1 LDIFIRLKNLLAYRS
16 LISTLVLKELKTRY
30 RGSVLGFIWS
40 FLNPL
45 LFMLV
50 YIIVFS
56 VYMRINVNNYA
67 LFLFCGL
74 LPWIWFSQSL
84 LNAASSIVNGG
95 ALIKKVVFPI
105 EILPIVSVIT
115 NLVNF
120 LLGLPILFL
129 FIYIFKIK
137 LGYFIIFLPIL
148 IIIQALMTIGLS
160 LVLSA
165 INVHLRDVEQILTN
179 LLNLFFF
186 LTPIL
191 YPISTI
197 PERYRGIIL
206 LNPMALLMISY
217 QDILFNGKAP
227 DWRYLLILIIISIL
241 IFIYGYIIFDRFK
254 DSLIEEV

>member
-1 LDIFIRLKNLLAYRS
+1 
-16 LISTLVLKELKTRY
+16 
-30 RGSVLGFIWS
+30 
-40 FLNPL
+40 
-45 LFMLV
+45 
-50 YIIVFS
+50 
-56 VYMRINVNNYA
+56 
-67 LFLFCGL
+67 
-74 LPWIWFSQSL
+74 
-84 LNAASSIVNGG
+84 
-95 ALIKKVVFPI
+95 
-105 EILPIVSVIT
+105 
-115 NLVNF
+115 
-120 LLGLPILFL
+120 
-129 FIYIFKIK
+129 
-137 LGYFIIFLPIL
+137 
-148 IIIQALMTIGLS
+148 MTIGLS

>member
-1 LDIFIRLKNLLAYRS
+1 MDIFIRLKNLLAYRS

>member
-1 LDIFIRLKNLLAYRS
+1 MDTLKKIKTLLTYRV

-30 RGSVLGFIWS
+30 RGSVLGFLWS

-50 YIIVFS
+50 YILVFS
-56 VYMRINVNNYA
+56 VYMRINVDNYA

-84 LNAASSIVNGG
+84 LNATSSIVSGG

-105 EILPIVSVIT
+105 EILPIVSVFT

-129 FIYIFKIK
+129 FILLFNLKI
-137 LGYFIIFLPIL
+137 GYFILFLPLL
-148 IIIQALMTIGLS
+148 IIIQLLITTGLA

-165 INVHLRDVEQILTN
+165 INVHFRDVEQILSN

-186 LTPIL
+186 VTPIL
-191 YPISTI
+191 YPITTV
-197 PERYRGIIL
+197 PPRYRELIL

-217 QDILFNGKAP
+217 QDILFNGRSP
-227 DWRYLLILIIISIL
+227 DWRYLLILGALSVL
-241 IFIYGYIIFDRFK
+241 IFIYGYKIFDKFK
-254 DSLIEEV
+254 DSLVEEV